1 LDDLP
6 PLLPDG
12 REVVEARLITPL
24 AVLTGPAAPFIR
36 SYLLD
41 RMSRNGASGAVD
53 QE

>member
-1 LDDLP
+1 
-6 PLLPDG
+6 LLPDG